1 LPEER
6 TWPAVSLGNA
16 ITWKLDIVF
25 LLGGLASRRSL
36 PGTAQCRNPFLALK
50 LQRETR
56 TNEI

>member
-6 TWPAVSLGNA
+6 TWAAVSLGNA

-25 LLGGLASRRSL
+25 LLGDLASRTSL

-50 LQRETR
+50 FQRE
-56 TNEI
+56 